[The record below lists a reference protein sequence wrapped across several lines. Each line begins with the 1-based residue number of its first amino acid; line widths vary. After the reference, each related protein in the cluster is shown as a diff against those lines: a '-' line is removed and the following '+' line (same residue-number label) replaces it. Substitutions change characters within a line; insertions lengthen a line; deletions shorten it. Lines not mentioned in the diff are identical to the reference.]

1 MVGTL
6 KKMGK
11 EWKEKIN
18 SKIKGEKN
26 KRKGKKYKRT
36 EKVLEKEQVKEKEKI
51 LREGNDRGKANG
63 IKKVKI
69 LKFISGQLLYSN
81 NQTNVL

>member
-18 SKIKGEKN
+18 SKIKWEKN
-26 KRKGKKYKRT
+26 KKKGKKYKRT
-36 EKVLEKEQVKEKEKI
+36 EKVLEKEQVKEKEKSI
-51 LREGNDRGKANG
+51 REGNDRWKANG

-69 LKFISGQLLYSN
+69 LKFISGQLLTIN